1 MPCADYARLAQRRTS
16 HRLYPSPRPTIA
28 MTHKQKTILGF
39 AAGVVAGV
47 SYGLNPLFGKPLLD
61 GGVPVLSLLFFRYAI
76 SSAILGLWMAFRHE
90 SFRVNGREMRLLVVL
105 GCLFAASSV
114 FLFESYRF
122 IPSGLATTFVYLYP
136 VFVALIMVGLH
147 VYPKWQ
153 VWLSIAAT
161 VAGVV
166 LLSWPAAGT
175 EIHWLGIVLAAM
187 SALSYAVYLVIVNRS
202 QRIKHISEHM
212 LTFYGLVVGA
222 VAFLAYLLIDG
233 TPVLQGI
240 DTTPDILNLIGLA
253 VFPTMIAMLTIA
265 LSTRL
270 IGPTKTSVLGA
281 FEPVTAILVG
291 TLVFGEPLTVNI
303 LAGIVICIAAVLFMI
318 LSEK

>member
-1 MPCADYARLAQRRTS
+1 
-16 HRLYPSPRPTIA
+16 
-28 MTHKQKTILGF
+28 
-39 AAGVVAGV
+39 
-47 SYGLNPLFGKPLLD
+47 
-61 GGVPVLSLLFFRYAI
+61 
-76 SSAILGLWMAFRHE
+76 
-90 SFRVNGREMRLLVVL
+90 
-105 GCLFAASSV
+105 
-114 FLFESYRF
+114 
-122 IPSGLATTFVYLYP
+122 
-136 VFVALIMVGLH
+136 MVGLH

-240 DTTPDILNLIGLA
+240 DTTSDVLNLIGLA
-253 VFPTMIAMLTIA
+253 IFPTMIAMLTIA

-303 LAGIVICIAAVLFMI
+303 LVGIVICIAAVLFMI

>member
-1 MPCADYARLAQRRTS
+1 
-16 HRLYPSPRPTIA
+16 
-28 MTHKQKTILGF
+28 MTQKQKTFLGF
-39 AAGVVAGV
+39 AAGVAAGV

-76 SSAILGLWMAFRHE
+76 SAVILGLWMAFRHE

-212 LTFYGLVVGA
+212 LTFYE
-222 VAFLAYLLIDG
+222 
-233 TPVLQGI
+233 
-240 DTTPDILNLIGLA
+240 IGRA
-253 VFPTMIAMLTIA
+253 HV
-265 LSTRL
+265 
-270 IGPTKTSVLGA
+270 
-281 FEPVTAILVG
+281 
-291 TLVFGEPLTVNI
+291 
-303 LAGIVICIAAVLFMI
+303 
-318 LSEK
+318 

>member
-1 MPCADYARLAQRRTS
+1 MIQN
-16 HRLYPSPRPTIA
+16 I
-28 MTHKQKTILGF
+28 QKTIIGF
-39 AAGVVAGV
+39 AAGAAAGI

-61 GGVPVLSLLFFRYAI
+61 SGVPVLTMLFFRYAI
-76 SSAILGLWMAFRHE
+76 SVVVLGTWMALRHE
-90 SFRVNGREMRLLVVL
+90 SFRVNRREMQLLILL
-105 GCLFAASSV
+105 GSLFAASSV

-136 VFVALIMVGLH
+136 VFVALIMIALR

-153 VWLSIAAT
+153 VCLSIAAT
-161 VAGVV
+161 IIGVVMLSWPSDDAPVHWMGVV
-166 LLSWPAAGT
+166 LAA
-175 EIHWLGIVLAAM
+175 L
-187 SALSYAVYLVIVNRS
+187 SALCYAVYLVIVNRS
-202 QRIKHISEHM
+202 QRIKHISEHL

-222 VAFLAYLLIDG
+222 VAFLTYLLING
-233 TPVLQGI
+233 TPVTEGI
-240 DTTPDILNLIGLA
+240 DTTYDALNLVGLA

-291 TLVFGEPLTVNI
+291 TIIFAEPLTPNI
-303 LAGIVICIAAVLFMI
+303 IAGIIICIAAVLFMI
-318 LSEK
+318 ITERKY

>member
-1 MPCADYARLAQRRTS
+1 
-16 HRLYPSPRPTIA
+16 
-28 MTHKQKTILGF
+28 MTQKQKTVLGF
-39 AAGVVAGV
+39 AAGVAAGV

-76 SSAILGLWMAFRHE
+76 SAVILGLWMAFRHE

-105 GCLFAASSV
+105 GCLFATSSV

-136 VFVALIMVGLH
+136 IFVAIIMVGLH
-147 VYPKWQ
+147 VYPQWQ

-222 VAFLAYLLIDG
+222 IAFLAYLLIDG

-240 DTTPDILNLIGLA
+240 DTTPDVLNLIGLA
-253 VFPTMIAMLTIA
+253 IFPTMLAMLTIA

>member
-1 MPCADYARLAQRRTS
+1 
-16 HRLYPSPRPTIA
+16 
-28 MTHKQKTILGF
+28 MTNRQKTIVGF
-39 AAGVVAGV
+39 SAGVAAGV

-61 GGVPVLSLLFFRYAI
+61 GGVPVLSMLFFRYAI
-76 SSAILGLWMAFRHE
+76 SVVILGIWMLFRHE
-90 SFRVNGREMRLLVVL
+90 SFRVNLREMRLLIVL

-161 VAGVV
+161 IVGVV
-166 LLSWPAAGT
+166 LLSWPSDGVT
-175 EIHWLGIVLAAM
+175 ISWIGIALAAL
-187 SALSYAVYLVIVNRS
+187 SALCYAIYLVIVNRS
-202 QRIKHISEHM
+202 GRIKHISEHM

-222 VAFLAYLLIDG
+222 IAFLTYMLIDR

-240 DTTPDILNLIGLA
+240 DTTSDMLNLVGLA
-253 VFPTMIAMLTIA
+253 IFPTMMAMLTIA

-281 FEPVTAILVG
+281 FEPVTAIVVG
-291 TLVFGEPLTVNI
+291 TMFFGEPLTLNI
-303 LAGIVICIAAVLFMI
+303 LAGIFICIAAVLFMI
-318 LSEK
+318 ISEKN

>member
-1 MPCADYARLAQRRTS
+1 
-16 HRLYPSPRPTIA
+16 
-28 MTHKQKTILGF
+28 MTQKRKTVLGF
-39 AAGVVAGV
+39 AAGVAAGV

-76 SSAILGLWMAFRHE
+76 SAVILGLWMAFRHE

-136 VFVALIMVGLH
+136 GFVALIMVGLH

-240 DTTPDILNLIGLA
+240 DTTSDVLNLIGLA
-253 VFPTMIAMLTIA
+253 IFPTMIAMLTIA

-303 LAGIVICIAAVLFMI
+303 LVGIVICIAAVLFMI

>member
-1 MPCADYARLAQRRTS
+1 
-16 HRLYPSPRPTIA
+16 
-28 MTHKQKTILGF
+28 MTEKIQKTILGF
-39 AAGVVAGV
+39 AAGAAAGI

-61 GGVPVLSLLFFRYAI
+61 SGVPVLSMLFFRYAI
-76 SSAILGLWMAFRHE
+76 SVVILGIWMAFRNE
-90 SFRVNGREMRLLVVL
+90 SFRVNEREMRLLIVL

-136 VFVALIMVGLH
+136 VFVALIMVGLR

-161 VAGVV
+161 ILGVV
-166 LLSWPAAGT
+166 MLSWPSAGV
-175 EIHWLGIVLAAM
+175 EIHWIGIVLAAL
-187 SALSYAVYLVIVNRS
+187 SALSYAIYLVIVNRS
-202 QRIKHISEHM
+202 QRIKHISEHL

-222 VAFLAYLLIDG
+222 IAFMTYLLVDG
-233 TPVLQGI
+233 TQVLQGI
-240 DTTPDILNLIGLA
+240 DNASDIFNLIGLA

-270 IGPTKTSVLGA
+270 IGPTKTAVLGA

-291 TLVFGEPLTVNI
+291 TMVFGEPLTLNI
-303 LAGIVICIAAVLFMI
+303 LFGIAICIAAVLFMI
-318 LSEK
+318 ISERK